1 MDQTQPQSVLI
12 VEDDPVQRAATQ
24 STLEAAGLRVKT
36 VDTLVGAQALLAAE
50 RVDTIVIDLG
60 LPDAFGLQAA
70 HQIAAMQLD
79 APFLVLTAT
88 DNAEL
93 ALAAVQLGAEDVL
106 VKGLD
111 DHRLVR
117 AIQFAFK
124 RFNRRAA
131 LEARTQYLDRIFQ
144 ETPDA
149 LLVLDGQRR
158 ILRANKAAGQLY
170 GQDPALLEGVRLAA
184 EMPEG
189 VPVELHVRRSGG
201 KERRAVAI
209 SRWLTDG
216 PSSLRLVSIRTVPIR
231 AAPIRTGPGD

>member
-1 MDQTQPQSVLI
+1 MNQNQPKSVLLL
-12 VEDDPVQRAATQ
+12 EDDPVQGAATQ
-24 STLEAAGLRVKT
+24 STLEAAGLRVT
-36 VDTLVGAQALLAAE
+36 MVDTLVGAIAWLQAA
-50 RVDTIVIDLG
+50 RVDAILVDLG

-88 DNAEL
+88 DDAEL
-93 ALAAVQLGAEDVL
+93 GLAAVQLGAEDVL

-117 AIQFAFK
+117 AIHFAFK

-144 ETPDA
+144 ETPDV
-149 LLVLDGQRR
+149 LLVLDGKRR
-158 ILRANKAAGQLY
+158 ILRANKAAGLLY

-189 VPVELHVRRSGG
+189 VPVELHVRQSSG
-201 KERRAVAI
+201 KEGRAVAI

-216 PSSLRLVSIRTVPIR
+216 PSSLRLVSIRAV
-231 AAPIRTGPGD
+231 PGD